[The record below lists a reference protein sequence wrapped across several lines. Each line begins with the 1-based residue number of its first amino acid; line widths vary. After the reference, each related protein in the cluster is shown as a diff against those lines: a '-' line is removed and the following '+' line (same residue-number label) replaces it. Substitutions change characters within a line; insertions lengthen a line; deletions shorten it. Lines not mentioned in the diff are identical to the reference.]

1 MKGIYLFVGIVMLF
15 ISCSRD
21 AKFNDGKFSYK
32 IENDVLYVF
41 EGQKGYIIEVFNPEI
56 IKTTWVKSD
65 SIVEENPYFIVLKK
79 NTKEQFVVEEA
90 KDKLRLK
97 TTKIIVEITKTPFV
111 VNYFTKDKEILLQS
125 SKPPVDSSECT
136 TMYFKSPTD
145 ECFFGMGQ
153 KSIPVNRRGYTF
165 GTRNNHIGGYTKE
178 YATMQVNIP
187 YIYTSKKYGIF
198 FDNPYTGYFDL
209 AKSNTEEWSYR
220 TDGGS
225 YTYFFTYGESLQEL
239 QTNYYKLTG
248 YPTIPPKWAFGLLQS
263 KCGYI
268 NEDEVYGIV
277 EKFEQNNL
285 PLDAIILDAF
295 WFGGYGNEYPQL
307 MGNFTWLKNQFPDP
321 QGYMARLKSKGIKTL
336 TINEPQ
342 INVNSENHKMLAEK
356 DLLMKV
362 DGKPFVQ
369 ESFWAGSASLLDL
382 SNPDAQSWLWS
393 KQKANVELGLDAFW
407 VDLTEPDVSTP
418 EGEFYGGKEPK
429 IHNIYSFLFAKTLY
443 DGFVK
448 DYPNKRLFNI
458 TRAGTAG
465 MHRMGAIHWSG
476 DASKTFLALKQQI
489 PMLIG
494 SAMSGMPH
502 YSSDIGGFTNAW
514 DTITVP
520 WNQYK
525 GGPGV
530 TSPELYTRWF
540 QFGVFS
546 PLLRPHSGEG
556 QSCEPFA
563 FDNKTLE
570 ITSKYLNLRY
580 QLIPYI
586 YSYAF
591 KTATTGEQLIKPL
604 FMCFDDEEVK
614 KQDFDYMFG
623 DMLVA
628 PVVENGQTKREVYLP
643 KLDKGLKWV
652 DFWDNTEYE
661 GGKSYNIDAPINKI
675 PVFVKGGS
683 ILVLGKTKKFVEQSP
698 DDTLYIKVFP
708 AQYDRFELYEDD
720 GQTMAYTQGEHTIT
734 IIESEKKDNTL
745 KITINPVKGT
755 FKTMVK
761 KRTWVVRINQ
771 LADVNTIE
779 INDKVLEDDNYSVNK
794 SGHYVEFPYSDDTN
808 KSIKIIIKNKY

>member
-1 MKGIYLFVGIVMLF
+1 
-15 ISCSRD
+15 
-21 AKFNDGKFSYK
+21 
-32 IENDVLYVF
+32 
-41 EGQKGYIIEVFNPEI
+41 
-56 IKTTWVKSD
+56 
-65 SIVEENPYFIVLKK
+65 
-79 NTKEQFVVEEA
+79 
-90 KDKLRLK
+90 
-97 TTKIIVEITKTPFV
+97 
-111 VNYFTKDKEILLQS
+111 
-125 SKPPVDSSECT
+125 
-136 TMYFKSPTD
+136 
-145 ECFFGMGQ
+145 
-153 KSIPVNRRGYTF
+153 
-165 GTRNNHIGGYTKE
+165 
-178 YATMQVNIP
+178 
-187 YIYTSKKYGIF
+187 
-198 FDNPYTGYFDL
+198 
-209 AKSNTEEWSYR
+209 
-220 TDGGS
+220 
-225 YTYFFTYGESLQEL
+225 
-239 QTNYYKLTG
+239 
-248 YPTIPPKWAFGLLQS
+248 
-263 KCGYI
+263 
-268 NEDEVYGIV
+268 
-277 EKFEQNNL
+277 
-285 PLDAIILDAF
+285 
-295 WFGGYGNEYPQL
+295 
-307 MGNFTWLKNQFPDP
+307 
-321 QGYMARLKSKGIKTL
+321 
-336 TINEPQ
+336 
-342 INVNSENHKMLAEK
+342 
-356 DLLMKV
+356 
-362 DGKPFVQ
+362 
-369 ESFWAGSASLLDL
+369 LLDL

-407 VDLTEPDVSTP
+407 VDLTEPDVSTR
-418 EGEFYGGKEPK
+418 EGIFYGGKEPK

-465 MHRMGAIHWSG
+465 MQRMGAIHWSG

-514 DTITVP
+514 DTISVP

-540 QFGVFS
+540 EFGVFS

-563 FDNKTLE
+563 FDKKTLE